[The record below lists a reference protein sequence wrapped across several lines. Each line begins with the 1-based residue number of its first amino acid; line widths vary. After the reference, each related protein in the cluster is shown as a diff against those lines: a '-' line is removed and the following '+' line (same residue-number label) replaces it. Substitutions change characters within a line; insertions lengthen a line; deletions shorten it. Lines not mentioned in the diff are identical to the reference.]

1 MVGCKCYY
9 VFILGN
15 STLNFTVQFN
25 AKRYP
30 VWASLAR
37 DYLAIMA
44 SSVSSEHAFS
54 QGGITI
60 SKRRNR
66 LKGDVVEALQCLKCS
81 LRHDLLFREAG
92 PSSALEPEVSDVE
105 SGLDEPDSDINE
117 IESWDI
123 ILDDDSDT

>member
-25 AKRYP
+25 AKYYP
-30 VWASLAR
+30 VWASLSC

-44 SSVSSEHAFS
+44 SSVSSERAFS

-92 PSSALEPEVSDVE
+92 SSLALEPEVSDVE
-105 SGLDEPDSDINE
+105 SGLDEPDLDVNE